1 MRNTLRY
8 PLLFALILAGCAAG
22 ERRVTTYQR
31 TWAGTAVRTVKL
43 GDANGTLRVEPSTDG
58 QVRVVAT
65 VKSWG
70 ILPEKGQQNDGY
82 FDSTVDGEGTL
93 HIGREQRKIKV
104 HFPFFSGDR
113 TQIDYVLHA
122 PATTDLNLNL
132 VNGRVSVRG
141 MAGEVSIVTV
151 NGPIEIETAGD
162 KQVVA
167 HTVNGHV
174 RAVFLRDFV
183 GARLTTVNGGVQA
196 VLPQN
201 ASFTC
206 SLSQIN
212 GDFEAAAS
220 FPLRIHS
227 HPGNR
232 RVSGEVNGGR
242 HALKISTVNGD
253 VEVQQLKPV
262 S

>member
-1 MRNTLRY
+1 MRNTFRY
-8 PLLFALILAGCAAG
+8 PLLVAFVLSGCVAG
-22 ERRVTTYQR
+22 ERHVATYQR
-31 TWAGTAVRTVKL
+31 TWPAASVQEVKL
-43 GDANGTLRVEPSTDG
+43 GDANGSLRVEPSTDG
-58 QVRVVAT
+58 QVKLVAN
-65 VKSWG
+65 VKAWG
-70 ILPEKGQQNDGY
+70 IDRDRKQENDGY
-82 FDSTVDGEGTL
+82 FESTVTSDGTL
-93 HIGREQRKIKV
+93 RIGREQRKIKV
-104 HFPFFSGDR
+104 HFPFFTSDR
-113 TQIDYVLHA
+113 TQIDYELRV
-122 PATTDLNLNL
+122 PATTTLDLNL
-132 VNGRVSVRG
+132 VNGRVTVRG
-141 MAGEVSIVTV
+141 MAGEASIVTV

-183 GARLTTVNGGVQA
+183 GARLTTVNGGVEA
-196 VLPQN
+196 VMPPN

-242 HALKISTVNGD
+242 HSLRISTVNGD